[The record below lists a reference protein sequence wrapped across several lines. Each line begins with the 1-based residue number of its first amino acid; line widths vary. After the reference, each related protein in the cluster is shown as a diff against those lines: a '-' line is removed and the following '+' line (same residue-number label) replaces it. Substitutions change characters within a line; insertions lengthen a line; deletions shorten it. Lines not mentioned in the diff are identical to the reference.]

1 MAKFSTGI
9 RDGML
14 GSSGFKEVMD
24 GGFLKIYGGT
34 VPADADA
41 ALGSATLLCTL
52 SVNSTGTGLS
62 FAAPAGGSISKA
74 SEIWSGVNVAT
85 GSGTFFR
92 FVAAADDGT
101 ASTTAPRVQGTVSTT
116 ASGDMLLQ
124 STAFV
129 ATETFTLNH
138 FNVSLPTL

>member
-1 MAKFSTGI
+1 MAKFSTGL
-9 RDGML
+9 RTGML
-14 GSSGFKEVMD
+14 GSTGFMEAMN

-41 ALGSATLLCTL
+41 ALGSATLLCTV

-62 FAAPAGGSISKA
+62 FATPAGGSISKA

-85 GSGTFFR
+85 GTATFFR
-92 FVAAADDGT
+92 FVADGDNG
-101 ASTTAPRVQGTVSTT
+101 ASSTTAPRVQGTVSATG
-116 ASGDMLLQ
+116 SGDMLLQ

-129 ATETFTLNH
+129 SSETFMLNH
-138 FNVSLPTL
+138 FSVDLPSL